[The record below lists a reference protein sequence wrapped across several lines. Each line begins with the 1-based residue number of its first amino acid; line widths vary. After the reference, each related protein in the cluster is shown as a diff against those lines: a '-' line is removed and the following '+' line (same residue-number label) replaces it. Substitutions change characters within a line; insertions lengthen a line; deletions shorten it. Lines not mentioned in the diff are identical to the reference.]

1 MMRISGFSED
11 QLAKLAEIWQLGSPI
26 DVGDFLSREDIPEDV
41 KDRVRPKAAA
51 DANADAE
58 KYRLMQAA
66 ILIEVAKLDRERWKP

>member
-41 KDRVRPKAAA
+41 KDRVRKAAA